1 MREKVRRQKELKIR
15 DNLFLYGSF
24 VIYVKHE
31 MTSLTFHGG
40 VNEIGGN
47 KILLKDRDTEIL
59 LDFGMSFSLRD
70 QYYSI
75 PFLSPKN
82 EKGLLEFGILPRL
95 EGAYKFDS
103 EEPRIDAV
111 LLSHSHMDHSA
122 YISFLKREIPI
133 YCGETTATI
142 LKAYSE
148 LRPSSLEFDLAG
160 LKFKTFRTGDRL
172 KIGSFEIEPIHVDHS
187 VPGSYGFIIH
197 ASSGTV
203 VYTGDFRR
211 HGSKPYLT
219 ENFIDKSAEAHPD
232 VVICENTNMTS
243 VDVSSEPEV
252 MEKLNLIINQ
262 TSGLVMA
269 NFACADVD
277 RLRSFY
283 ESARR
288 NDRRLV
294 ITLRQAYLLNQ
305 LSNDPHL
312 SLPKIND
319 QNLLIFRK
327 EKKKY
332 FNWEKEAMKLGRTV
346 DSREIAEMQREI
358 VLACTFYD
366 LTELTEIKPD
376 AGSCYIV
383 SSSEP
388 FNEEMEIDFNRLT
401 NWLEHY
407 GLPQFHVHVSG
418 HIIPLHLRESLIEM
432 NPKKIFPIHGTHP
445 ELFSKFMRDIES
457 EVVIPEKDKEYRI
470 P

>member
-1 MREKVRRQKELKIR
+1 
-15 DNLFLYGSF
+15 
-24 VIYVKHE
+24 
-31 MTSLTFHGG
+31 MTILTFYGG

-47 KILLKDRDTEIL
+47 KILLKDRDTRIL

-82 EKGLLEFGILPRL
+82 EKSLLEFGILPRL
-95 EGAYKFDS
+95 EGAYEFDS
-103 EEPRIDAV
+103 EEPKIDAV
-111 LLSHSHMDHSA
+111 FLSHSHMDHSA

-142 LKAYSE
+142 LKAYSKVR
-148 LRPSSLEFDLAG
+148 LPSLEFDLEG
-160 LKFKTFRTGDRL
+160 LKFRTFRTGDRL
-172 KIGSFEIEPIHVDHS
+172 KVGSIEVEPVHVDHS

-197 ASSGTV
+197 TSSGTI

-211 HGSKPYLT
+211 HGSRPDLT
-219 ENFIDKSAEAHPD
+219 EDFIAKSSEIRPD
-232 VVICENTNMTS
+232 VTICESTNMTS
-243 VDVSSEPEV
+243 VDISSEQEV
-252 MEKLNLIINQ
+252 MKKLDSIIRRA
-262 TSGLVMA
+262 SGLVMA

-277 RLRSFY
+277 RFRSFY

-288 NDRRLV
+288 NNRKLV
-294 ITLRQAYLLNQ
+294 ITLRQAYLLHQ
-305 LSNDPHL
+305 LSKDPHL
-312 SLPKIND
+312 SLPRIDD
-319 QNLLIFRK
+319 QDLLIFRK
-327 EKKKY
+327 EKKRY
-332 FNWEKEAMKLGRTV
+332 FHWEKEAMNLGRTV
-346 DSREIAEMQREI
+346 DSHEIAERQREI
-358 VLACTFYD
+358 VLACSFYD

-418 HIIPLHLRESLIEM
+418 HITPLHLRESLRAM

-445 ELFSKFMRDIES
+445 KLFSRFMRDIRS
-457 EVVIPEKDKEYRI
+457 KVVMPEKDKKYRVS
-470 P
+470 

>member
-1 MREKVRRQKELKIR
+1 
-15 DNLFLYGSF
+15 
-24 VIYVKHE
+24 
-31 MTSLTFHGG
+31 MTSFIFYGG

-47 KILLKDRDTEIL
+47 KILLIDRDTRIL

-95 EGAYKFDS
+95 EGAYEFDS
-103 EEPRIDAV
+103 EEPMIDAV
-111 LLSHSHMDHSA
+111 FLSHSHMDHSA

-148 LRPSSLEFDLAG
+148 VRPPSLEFDLKD
-160 LKFKTFRTGDRL
+160 LRFETFRTGDRL
-172 KIGSFEIEPIHVDHS
+172 RIGSIEIEPVHVDHS
-187 VPGSYGFIIH
+187 VPGSYGFIIYT
-197 ASSGTV
+197 SSGTI

-211 HGSKPYLT
+211 HGSRPDLT
-219 ENFIDKSAEAHPD
+219 EDFISRSVEAEPD
-232 VVICENTNMTS
+232 VAICENTNMTS
-243 VDVSSEPEV
+243 VDISSEPEV
-252 MEKLNLIINQ
+252 MEKLDSIIRR

-269 NFACADVD
+269 NFACADID

-288 NDRRLV
+288 NGRRLV
-294 ITLRQAYLLNQ
+294 ITPRQAYLLHK
-305 LSNDPHL
+305 LSGDPHL
-312 SLPKIND
+312 RLPRID
-319 QNLLIFRK
+319 DHGLLVFRK
-327 EKKKY
+327 EKKRY
-332 FNWEKEAMKLGRTV
+332 FSWEKEAMSLGRTV
-346 DSREIAEMQREI
+346 DSHEVAERQKEI

-366 LTELTEIKPD
+366 LTELTEIKPN

-418 HIIPLHLRESLIEM
+418 HITPLHLRESLRAM
-432 NPKKIFPIHGTHP
+432 SPKRIFPIHGTHP
-445 ELFSKFMRDIES
+445 KLFSRFMRDIES
-457 EVVIPEKDKEYRI
+457 KIVIPEREKEYHVS
-470 P
+470 

>member
-1 MREKVRRQKELKIR
+1 
-15 DNLFLYGSF
+15 
-24 VIYVKHE
+24 
-31 MTSLTFHGG
+31 MTSFTFYGG

-47 KILLKDRDTEIL
+47 KILLKDRDTQIL

-75 PFLSPKN
+75 PFLPPKN

-95 EGAYKFDS
+95 EGAYEFDS
-103 EEPRIDAV
+103 EEPGIDAV
-111 LLSHSHMDHSA
+111 FLSHSHMDHSA

-148 LRPSSLEFDLAG
+148 IRLPTLEFDLKG
-160 LKFKTFRTGDRL
+160 LEFRTFRTGDHI
-172 KIGSFEIEPIHVDHS
+172 KVGSVEIEPVHVDHS

-197 ASSGTV
+197 TSSGTII
-203 VYTGDFRR
+203 YTGDFRR
-211 HGSKPYLT
+211 HGSRPDLT
-219 ENFIDKSAEAHPD
+219 EDFIAKSAEAHPD

-243 VDVSSEPEV
+243 VDISSEPEV
-252 MEKLNLIINQ
+252 MKKLDAIIGR

-277 RLRSFY
+277 RFKSFY
-283 ESARR
+283 ESTKR
-288 NDRRLV
+288 NGRQLV
-294 ITLRQAYLLNQ
+294 ITLRQAYLLHQ
-305 LSNDPHL
+305 LSSDPHL
-312 SLPKIND
+312 SLPKIDD
-319 QNLLIFRK
+319 QSLLVFRK
-327 EKKKY
+327 EKKRY
-332 FNWEKEAMKLGRTV
+332 FHWEKEAMSLGRTV
-346 DSREIAEMQREI
+346 DSHEIAARQKEI

-418 HIIPLHLRESLIEM
+418 HITPLHLRESLRTM

-445 ELFSKFMRDIES
+445 NLFSKFMRDVKSKI
-457 EVVIPEKDKEYRI
+457 VIPEKDKKYRV